1 MTGDSTYIFGVS
13 NGSWYEHSFSRRGMA
28 LEQIDDTLNL
38 LICDSAYD
46 YTADGSGH
54 TWKKYYLYW
63 DDGFKEYGAI
73 YISEEDLEKCEGAK
87 DILSQIA
94 SKGGIVTNIM
104 YRENGIININIEMID
119 DTYLVNENVT
129 LKLNGN
135 SVSLVTV
142 NDYGEDEVQKSSY
155 GGIYLEA
162 RYPDIASYPD
172 SFPIK

>member
-1 MTGDSTYIFGVS
+1 MLFRS
-13 NGSWYEHSFSRRGMA
+13 
-28 LEQIDDTLNL
+28 
-38 LICDSAYD
+38 
-46 YTADGSGH
+46 
-54 TWKKYYLYW
+54 YW

-73 YISEEDLEKCEGAK
+73 YILEEDLEKCEGAK